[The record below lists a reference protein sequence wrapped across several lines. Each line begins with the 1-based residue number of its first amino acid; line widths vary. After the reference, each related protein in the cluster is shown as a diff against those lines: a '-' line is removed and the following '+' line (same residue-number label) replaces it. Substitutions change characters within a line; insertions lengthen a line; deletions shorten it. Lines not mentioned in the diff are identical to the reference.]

1 LTSAR
6 VKASKD
12 TCALQPTTPIGD
24 CLGVHSLPNFE
35 RCVPKLS
42 DEQAVICGY
51 GFVSNPSRSSLLTGL
66 AFSNSSRIISCRAV
80 SSIRCKGGQHALS
93 LRCNVRGEELSCH
106 VSTLQYTFYPNQ
118 KAYPNAY
125 AQEARCQ
132 GEWKRWQEADKW
144 AWDEVKRQHWA
155 ETLWR
160 NQQKRRSAH
169 AALRRNLAHAEARGK
184 QQVPGFF
191 VPPLFCM

>member
-1 LTSAR
+1 M
-6 VKASKD
+6 
-12 TCALQPTTPIGD
+12 
-24 CLGVHSLPNFE
+24 HSLPNFE
-35 RCVPKLS
+35 HHIPSLS

-51 GFVSNPSRSSLLTGL
+51 GFVSNPSTSSILTGL
-66 AFSNSSRIISCRAV
+66 AFSDSGRILSCRAG
-80 SSIRCKGGQHALS
+80 SSIRCKGVQDALS
-93 LRCNVRGEELSCH
+93 LRCSVRGNELSWH
-106 VSTLQYTFYPNQ
+106 VSTLQYYIYPNQ

-125 AQEARCQ
+125 VQEARCQ

-169 AALRRNLAHAEARGK
+169 AALRRNLANAEARGK
-184 QQVPGFF
+184 QQVPGLF
-191 VPPLFCM
+191 VLLLFCI